1 MSGKGVLI
9 VVTSVGEYES
19 VGYRTDCGWESD
31 AFWDYLHEAGG
42 TATIASI
49 AGGPVPLDPESL
61 TQDVLEE
68 LGTEKVAD
76 RAFMDLLDTT
86 VSIADVAAD
95 DTTHLL
101 TGGHGVMFDF
111 PDDPH
116 LSRCCGNSTRGQ
128 GRLGRVPR
136 HGRPPRR
143 DPCERRVPDRRR
155 KSPDSPGRRKN
166 SRTVR
171 CGAFSLRLRAGGA
184 GRGVLL
190 RGRALRAAR
199 RGGRAPGDGAESGE
213 RTARGR
219 SGCEATRLSVTHM

>member
-1 MSGKGVLI
+1 MSGKRVLI

-19 VGYRTDCGWESD
+19 VGYRTGLWLGELTH
-31 AFWDYLHEAGG
+31 FWDYLHEAGG

-68 LGTEKVAD
+68 LGTRKRYAD

-95 DTTHLL
+95 DYDAIYL

-116 LSRCCGNSTRGQ
+116 LSRLLRDFHETGKVVSAVCHGPAGLLGATLANGEYLIAGRNVTGFSWPEEEFAHRADAVPFSLQARLEERGAVYSFAAEPFAPHVVED
-128 GRLGRVPR
+128 GRLVTGQNPASA
-136 HGRPPRR
+136 RP
-143 DPCERRVPDRRR
+143 V
-155 KSPDSPGRRKN
+155 
-166 SRTVR
+166 
-171 CGAFSLRLRAGGA
+171 
-184 GRGVLL
+184 
-190 RGRALRAAR
+190 
-199 RGGRAPGDGAESGE
+199 AEAVVKQLG
-213 RTARGR
+213 
-219 SGCEATRLSVTHM
+219 